1 MGTMRL
7 KLLLAAASLTAL
19 TAFTL
24 AACATAPQ
32 PAGPAPRESTAFTLV
47 TDQPRT
53 PEQMAMQFDKADL
66 TLKVMPADKAID
78 AVAVLDFT
86 ATAPLERLVVELD
99 TLLTISSVQVD
110 GAEVAADRWS
120 NPEGR
125 LSVALPRP
133 LTVGQKTSLRIAYAG
148 KPRVAPRAPWDGG
161 FVWSTAPTGEP
172 WIATAVQG
180 EGCDIFWPCID
191 SPHGEPS
198 RVDLH
203 ITVPSD
209 LSAPSNGRFLGKVDH
224 GDGWT
229 TWNWSAKSPNTYA
242 IALNV
247 GPYEEVTGA
256 YRSRFGNTIPMR
268 YWHLKSDTPEQV
280 QALFAQFPKMLNF
293 FEANVGPYPFGDE
306 KMGVVETPHLGMEH
320 QTINAYGNAYKID
333 GRGYDWLLQ
342 HEFAHEWFGN
352 QLTNQNADDMWL
364 HEGLGSYMQPLY
376 ARWLLGDRYMQRE
389 LANQRE
395 GLINKYPVVSGTPKT
410 EDEVYKADN
419 GPGNDIYSKG
429 SLISHSLRMLIGDAA
444 FHKAIT
450 RLVYGRPDPQP
461 GNFAPLY
468 RSTDD
473 FLQIVNQVT
482 GQDYGWFFRGY
493 LYNAALPVLEE
504 TREGGRLRL
513 QWTTGDGE
521 AFPMPLEVEIDG
533 AVQTVAMTGGRGEI
547 AVPTDAHILIDPQN
561 KVLRQMDVIDE
572 LQAYKAARA
581 KAQ

>member
-1 MGTMRL
+1 MGSMRL

-19 TAFTL
+19 
-24 AACATAPQ
+24 AACATVPQ
-32 PAGPAPRESTAFTLV
+32 LAGPAPRESTAFTLA

-66 TLKVMPADKAID
+66 TLKVMPSDKAID

-125 LSVALPRP
+125 LTVALPRP
-133 LTVGQKTSLRIAYAG
+133 LAVGQKTSLRIAYAG

-191 SPHGEPS
+191 SPHGEPG

-280 QALFAQFPKMLNF
+280 QALFAQFPKMLDF

-410 EDEVYKADN
+410 EDEVYKAEN

-444 FHKAIT
+444 FHEAIT

-513 QWTTGDGE
+513 QWTTGDGG

-533 AVQTVAMTGGRGEI
+533 AVQTVAMIGGRGEI
-547 AVPTDAHILIDPQN
+547 AVPTDAHVLIDPQN

-572 LQAYKAARA
+572 LQTYKAARA